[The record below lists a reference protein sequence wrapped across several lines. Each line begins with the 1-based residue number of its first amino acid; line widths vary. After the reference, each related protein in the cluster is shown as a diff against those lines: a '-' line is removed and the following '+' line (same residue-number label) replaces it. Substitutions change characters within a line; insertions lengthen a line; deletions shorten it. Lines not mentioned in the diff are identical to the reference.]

1 MRSLPLRGRGG
12 VGLVDFALMLLR
24 LTAVERGVPLCARRR
39 GLLRLQWRR
48 FWSRRARRV
57 LCRCQKL
64 RCFVCCPYP
73 GPPPRGKGVEP
84 REKRRRRLCR
94 LRRFAQDVP
103 LCARRRA
110 LSRLRWRR
118 FWRRRAGVDAGRAL
132 CPRSFR
138 PHPNPSPKGR
148 GAVPRGKRQQLAFRL
163 RYFAQDAR
171 LYVLPHG
178 LLLLRWRRFWR
189 HQAGV
194 GAGQALSRWLLRC
207 WRWNR
212 ERYPLPRPPPLRAL
226 TRPAGEGA
234 VRRVFRQRLALLPW
248 MHSLPLRGR
257 GGVGLADF
265 VAGYRCLATG

>member
-64 RCFVCCPYP
+64 RCFVCCPHP
-73 GPPPRGKGVEP
+73 GPPPRGEGVVWS
-84 REKRRRRLCR
+84 EKRGRWIFW
-94 LRRFAQDVP
+94 LRRFGRVVRRDGQ
-103 LCARRRA
+103 RRA
-110 LSRLRWRR
+110 LSRLLWRR

-148 GAVPRGKRQQLAFRL
+148 GAVPQGKRQRLAFRL
-163 RYFAQDAR
+163 RYFAQDVR
-171 LYVLPHG
+171 LCVRQRG
-178 LLLLRWRRFWR
+178 LLLLRWRRF
-189 HQAGV
+189 
-194 GAGQALSRWLLRC
+194 C
-207 WRWNR
+207 
-212 ERYPLPRPPPLRAL
+212 
-226 TRPAGEGA
+226 
-234 VRRVFRQRLALLPW
+234 RQ
-248 MHSLPLRGR
+248 
-257 GGVGLADF
+257 
-265 VAGYRCLATG
+265 